1 MLYLVLKKDL
11 EKISLARKHVL
22 SEPELFDAIDTIQ
35 WITLAAQYKIVDLR
49 GEKTVA

>member
-22 SEPELFDAIDTIQ
+22 SDSELPDAADTIE
-35 WITLAAQYKIVDLR
+35 WIALAAWYRTVDLR
-49 GEKTVA
+49 GAKTVV